1 MEIKNLLRVEK
12 LKIFAHS
19 LYIAEV
25 KISKERIVLKFIKNA
40 KVDLNKLK
48 SLVENNIGHIR
59 VVSSIEPEISYINY
73 GEVLIEESFD
83 KCISLLKQLS

>member
-1 MEIKNLLRVEK
+1 MPIV
-12 LKIFAHS
+12 
-19 LYIAEV
+19 YIAEV

-40 KVDLNKLK
+40 KVDLDKLK

-83 KCISLLKQLS
+83 KCIRLLKQLS